1 MKKSLKKAAV
11 VVAALSLIL
20 VPAANAAVLKAA
32 GATSV
37 AGLIDK
43 CKADYQ
49 TATGNSFDYPGGG
62 STTGKNAFTNGTV
75 DFAFSDSAHSPMIA
89 NEIHIP
95 KIGRA
100 HV

>member
-49 TATGNSFDYPGGG
+49 TATGNSLDRK
-62 STTGKNAFTNGTV
+62 STRLN
-75 DFAFSDSAHSPMIA
+75 SSHEWISRMPSSA
-89 NEIHIP
+89 
-95 KIGRA
+95 
-100 HV
+100 